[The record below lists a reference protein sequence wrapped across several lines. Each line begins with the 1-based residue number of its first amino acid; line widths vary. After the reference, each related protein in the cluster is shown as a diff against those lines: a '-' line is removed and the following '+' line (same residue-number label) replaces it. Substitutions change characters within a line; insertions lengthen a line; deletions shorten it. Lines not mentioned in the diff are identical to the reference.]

1 MGGDRLRVAVLF
13 GGRSAEHEVSVVSA
27 QGVLRHMDRERF
39 LPVPFGVTR
48 EGTWL
53 TPEETEQ
60 ALRSV
65 PLNSYLPLPSLEG
78 NVLPLRP
85 QVLGALATVDVVFPL
100 IHGPHGEDGT
110 VQGMLE
116 LMGLPYVGAGVAAS
130 AVGMDKALMKALF
143 RRAGLPTAEFVVVAR
158 HEWERDRPAVE
169 ASVRDAIGL
178 PCFVKPANL
187 GSSVGIAKVKE
198 WTALAPALD
207 EAFRY
212 DRKVLVEKAIAG
224 REIEVAVLGNDDPV
238 ASPPGEV
245 VPHREFYDYRAK
257 YLEEG
262 TRLVAPVALPST
274 IERRLAEMAVAAF
287 RAIDCAGMAR
297 VDFFLV
303 GEEPIVNEINTI
315 PGFTPISMYPRL
327 WEAAGISYRELITQL
342 IELGLER
349 HREKQG
355 RLFSPDQR

>member
-1 MGGDRLRVAVLF
+1 MSAGRLRVAVLF

-27 QGVLRHMDRERF
+27 QGVLSHMDPDRF
-39 LPVPFGVTR
+39 QPIPFGVTR
-48 EGTWL
+48 QGVWL
-53 TPEETEQ
+53 TPRETEE
-60 ALRSV
+60 ALKAV
-65 PLNSYLPLPSLEG
+65 PLNSYRPLPSAEG
-78 NVLPLRP
+78 AVPPLRP
-85 QVLGALATVDVVFPL
+85 QVLSALLQADVVFPL

-110 VQGMLE
+110 VQGLLE
-116 LMGLPYVGAGVAAS
+116 LLGLPYVGAGVAAS

-143 RRAGLPTAEFVVVAR
+143 RQAGLPTAEFVVISKAR
-158 HEWERDRPAVE
+158 WQREPQAVE
-169 ASVRDAIGL
+169 AEIRERLGL

-187 GSSVGIAKVKE
+187 GSSVGISKVKV
-198 WTALAPALD
+198 WGDLPRALA

-212 DRKVLVEKAIAG
+212 DHKALVERAVAG
-224 REIEVAVLGNDDPV
+224 REIEVAVLGNHDPI

-262 TRLVAPVALPST
+262 TRLVAPVALPT
-274 IERRLAEMAVAAF
+274 AMERRLQEMAIAAF

-297 VDFFLV
+297 VDFFLA

-327 WEAAGISYRELITQL
+327 WEAAGLGYRELITRL

-349 HREKQG
+349 HRERQG
-355 RLFSPDQR
+355 RLYAPE

>member
-1 MGGDRLRVAVLF
+1 MPPGRLRVAVLF

-27 QGVLRHMDRERF
+27 QGVLGQMDRQRF
-39 LPVPFGVTR
+39 LPVPFGISR
-48 EGTWL
+48 EGVWL
-53 TPEETEQ
+53 TPQETEE
-60 ALRSV
+60 ALKAV
-65 PLNSYLPLPSLEG
+65 PLNSYRPLPSPEG
-78 NVLPLRP
+78 DLPPLRP
-85 QVLGALATVDVVFPL
+85 QVLSALAQVDVVFPL
-100 IHGPHGEDGT
+100 VHGPHGEDGT
-110 VQGMLE
+110 LQGLLE
-116 LMGLPYVGAGVAAS
+116 LLGLPYVGAGVAAS

-143 RRAGLPTAEFVVVAR
+143 RRAGLPTAEFAVVTR
-158 HEWERDRPAVE
+158 HQWQREREAVE
-169 ASVRDAIGL
+169 AHLRQGIGL

-187 GSSVGIAKVKE
+187 GSSVGISKVRE
-198 WTALAPALD
+198 WEALGEALA

-212 DRKVLVEKAIAG
+212 DRKALVERAVGG
-224 REIEVAVLGNDDPV
+224 REIEVAVLGNEEPI

-262 TRLVAPVALPST
+262 TKLIAPVSLPPPV
-274 IERRLAEMAVAAF
+274 ERRLQEMAIAAF

-327 WEAAGISYRELITQL
+327 WEAAGLPYRELISQL

-349 HREKQG
+349 HRERQG
-355 RLFSPDQR
+355 RLFSPP

>member
-1 MGGDRLRVAVLF
+1 MAAGRLRVAVLF

-27 QGVLRHMDRERF
+27 QGVLANMDPDRF
-39 LPVPFGVTR
+39 QPLPFGVTR
-48 EGTWL
+48 QGVWL
-53 TPEETEQ
+53 TPRETEE
-60 ALRSV
+60 ALKAV
-65 PLNSYLPLPSLEG
+65 PLNSYRPLPSVEG
-78 NVLPLRP
+78 AVPPLRP
-85 QVLGALATVDVVFPL
+85 QVLSALLQADVVFPL

-110 VQGMLE
+110 VQGLLE
-116 LMGLPYVGAGVAAS
+116 LLGLPYVGAGVAAS

-143 RRAGLPTAEFVVVAR
+143 RQAGLPTTDFLVVSRAR
-158 HEWERDRPAVE
+158 WQREPQAVE
-169 ASVRDAIGL
+169 AEIREDLGL

-187 GSSVGIAKVKE
+187 GSSVGISKVKD
-198 WTALAPALD
+198 WRDLPQALA

-212 DRKVLVEKAIAG
+212 DHKALVEKAVAG
-224 REIEVAVLGNDDPV
+224 REIEVAVLGNHEPI

-262 TRLVAPVALPST
+262 TRLVAPVALSPAL
-274 IERRLAEMAVAAF
+274 ERRLQEMAIAAF
-287 RAIDCAGMAR
+287 KAIDCAGMAR

-327 WEAAGISYRELITQL
+327 WEAAGLSYRDLITRL

-349 HREKQG
+349 HREGQG
-355 RLFSPDQR
+355 RLFAPE

>member
-1 MGGDRLRVAVLF
+1 MSAGRLRVAVLF

-27 QGVLRHMDRERF
+27 QGVLRHMDPERF
-39 LPVPFGVTR
+39 QSVPFGITR
-48 EGTWL
+48 EGVWL
-53 TPEETEQ
+53 TPEETER
-60 ALRSV
+60 ALQSV

-78 NVLPLRP
+78 NVPPLRP
-85 QVLGALATVDVVFPL
+85 QVLAALARTDVVFPL
-100 IHGPHGEDGT
+100 LHGPHGEDGT

-130 AVGMDKALMKALF
+130 AVGMDKALMKSLF
-143 RRAGLPTAEFVVVAR
+143 RRAGLPTADFAVVTR

-169 ASVRDAIGL
+169 ARLRADIGL

-198 WTALAPALD
+198 WAALAPALD

-212 DRKVLVEKAIAG
+212 DRKALVEKAVTG
-224 REIEVAVLGNDDPV
+224 REIEVAVLGNDEPV

-262 TRLVAPVALPST
+262 TRLVAPVSLPPAV
-274 IERRLAEMAVAAF
+274 ERRLQEMALAAF

-303 GEEPIVNEINTI
+303 DDQPVVNEINTI

-327 WEAAGISYRELITQL
+327 WEAAGLSYRELITQL

-349 HREKQG
+349 HREKQ
-355 RLFSPDQR
+355 RRIFAPEQA